1 MNAEHVGRGPLVVDL
16 AGTGTLS
23 ASEIGAK
30 AHNLALLARDGFPVP
45 AGLVVTPDAAERWE
59 EARPRLLEAAPD
71 LEAARFAVR
80 SSGTAEDL
88 EGASFAGQYET
99 VLGAVASGWLATL
112 RRDEEFVVVLFTAA
126 QTNPEVGAAWQ
137 GLIREGTELLTG

>member
-80 SSGTAEDL
+80 SSGTAEAKKQAL
-88 EGASFAGQYET
+88 EARGIQVGTTPTE
-99 VLGAVASGWLATL
+99 VAQLVAD
-112 RRDEEFVVVLFTAA
+112 RVA
-126 QTNPEVGAAWQ
+126 
-137 GLIREGTELLTG
+137 